1 MNAMPAASKP
11 IVHLIAGS
19 TGAGKTTYALSLAAR
34 TGALRFSI
42 DEWMTTLF
50 EADRPDPIE
59 FDWMMQRIG
68 RCEAMIWILV
78 EQGAEHGTASI
89 LDLGFT
95 TAEHRAR
102 FAEKAQAAGLPVQL
116 HFLDVPA
123 EDRWARVQRRNA
135 EKGET
140 YRLTVDRGMF
150 DFMEGL
156 WQAPDDAE
164 MAALNGVRAG

>member
-1 MNAMPAASKP
+1 MPDASKP
-11 IVHLIAGS
+11 TVHLIAGS
-19 TGAGKTTYALSLAAR
+19 TGAGKTTYAMGLAAE

-59 FDWMMQRIG
+59 FAWMIERIG
-68 RCEAMIWILV
+68 RCEAMIWSLV
-78 EQGAEHGTASI
+78 EQAAEQGCSSI

-102 FAEKAQAAGLPVQL
+102 FAEKAWAAGLPVRL
-116 HFLDVPA
+116 HFLDIPTD
-123 EDRWARVQRRNA
+123 ERWARVERRNA

-140 YRLTVDRGMF
+140 FRLTVDRAMF

-156 WQAPDDAE
+156 WQAPDTAE
-164 MAALNGVRAG
+164 LNALGGTRIA